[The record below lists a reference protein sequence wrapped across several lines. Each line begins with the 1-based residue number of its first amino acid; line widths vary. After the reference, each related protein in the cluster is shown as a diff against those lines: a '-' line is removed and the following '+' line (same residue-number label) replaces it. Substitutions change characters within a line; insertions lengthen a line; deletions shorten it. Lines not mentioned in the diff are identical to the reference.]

1 MSSSC
6 CPPVAQVGNEG
17 FQDFETAIGMS
28 FEPGTLVTLLRDTD
42 RSLVAFESDTR
53 DIVFDLNGRKIMG
66 GGQYSGPD
74 AIHVLNGSKLTI
86 KGDGEVGAS
95 SAEAALHVDDGGEV
109 IIQGGT
115 FLGTLNVETGGKLTV
130 TGGTFTVN
138 PKEYVPE
145 GYTLTIAEGQYT
157 VSKEDDG
164 YYSLLPVESVT
175 DAAGT
180 TTVSASVSPA
190 DVLPDRDLVVRAD
203 EGDGIEVSFNVPAT
217 EDLIEKAGDKN
228 IDVKVTTGKAAA
240 AANEKAYAAAVA
252 GKKDGALVVDL
263 AMTAGGQPIFS
274 ETAENGCAFV
284 SIPFAVGEKETL
296 AVYYL
301 NGDKAEELKFV
312 AADKIAEADAG
323 SFTYS
328 DGCVLLKLA
337 HFSQYLLTLQGDG
350 SGSTPKTFDAGI
362 AAYGVGALLSAA
374 GAAWLGLR
382 KKTNYAGKRVEK

>member
-1 MSSSC
+1 M
-6 CPPVAQVGNEG
+6 
-17 FQDFETAIGMS
+17 
-28 FEPGTLVTLLRDTD
+28 
-42 RSLVAFESDTR
+42 
-53 DIVFDLNGRKIMG
+53 
-66 GGQYSGPD
+66 
-74 AIHVLNGSKLTI
+74 
-86 KGDGEVGAS
+86 
-95 SAEAALHVDDGGEV
+95 
-109 IIQGGT
+109 
-115 FLGTLNVETGGKLTV
+115 
-130 TGGTFTVN
+130 
-138 PKEYVPE
+138 
-145 GYTLTIAEGQYT
+145 
-157 VSKEDDG
+157 
-164 YYSLLPVESVT
+164 ESVT

-263 AMTAGGQPIFS
+263 AVTAGGQPIFS

>member
-1 MSSSC
+1 MLSSC

-42 RSLVAFESDTR
+42 RSLVVFESDTR

-115 FLGTLNVETGGKLTV
+115 FLGALNVETGGKLTV
-130 TGGTFTVN
+130 TGGTFTVI

-145 GYTLTIAEGQYT
+145 GYTLTIAEDQYT

-263 AMTAGGQPIFS
+263 AVTAGGQPIFS